1 VFVSLAHAPR
11 DEGCD
16 RPHLR
21 YARHPRII
29 DLKMERDKQTVL
41 SIEQIS
47 ERVRPIMAKH
57 EVKEV
62 YLFGSYARGEAN
74 RDSDVDLY
82 CDKGDVETL
91 WQFSAFCDE
100 LESALGKKV
109 DVITIGS
116 QVNDFFRSQL
126 EKDMIR
132 IN

>member
-1 VFVSLAHAPR
+1 
-11 DEGCD
+11 
-16 RPHLR
+16 
-21 YARHPRII
+21 
-29 DLKMERDKQTVL
+29 
-41 SIEQIS
+41 
-47 ERVRPIMAKH
+47 MAKH
-57 EVKEV
+57 EVEEV

-91 WQFSAFCDE
+91 WQLSAFCDE

-116 QVNDFFRSQL
+116 RVNDFFRSQL

-132 IN
+132 IY